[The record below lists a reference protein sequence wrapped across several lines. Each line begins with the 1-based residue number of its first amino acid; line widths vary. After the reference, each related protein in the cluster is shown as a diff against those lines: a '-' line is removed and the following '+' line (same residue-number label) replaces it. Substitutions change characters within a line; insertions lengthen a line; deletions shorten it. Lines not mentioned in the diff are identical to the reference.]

1 MFNSFYHLWQL
12 NQYPKVRWVLDFQ
25 RLKYKL
31 FHSVIKAWKKG
42 FLKKCANFKIKHHY
56 PGFLL
61 IFYE

>member
-12 NQYPKVRWVLDFQ
+12 NQYPKARWVLDFQ

-42 FLKKCANFKIKHHY
+42 FLKMCAKF
-56 PGFLL
+56 
-61 IFYE
+61 